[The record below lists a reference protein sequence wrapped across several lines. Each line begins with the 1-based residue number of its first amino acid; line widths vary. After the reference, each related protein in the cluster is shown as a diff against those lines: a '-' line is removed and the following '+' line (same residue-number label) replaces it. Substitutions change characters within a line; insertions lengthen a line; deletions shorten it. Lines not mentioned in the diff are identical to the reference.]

1 MMNRTQMLGHLKAYP
16 GLAMMVPNEEPMPP
30 GPVPRT
36 ELLRRARD
44 VEKQWSGTSRAC
56 APSGFCVLVDA
67 RYRASVEIYL
77 RNFQRFQRKE
87 LDWQAFFAEH
97 GLDCRLALDT
107 VVYHRRSGSGG
118 YDGYHC

>member
-1 MMNRTQMLGHLKAYP
+1 M
-16 GLAMMVPNEEPMPP
+16 
-30 GPVPRT
+30 
-36 ELLRRARD
+36 
-44 VEKQWSGTSRAC
+44 
-56 APSGFCVLVDA
+56 LVDA